1 MSGRDDE
8 WGGRTVI
15 RPNPG
20 GARQG
25 GPSRPPGAS
34 PLRDD
39 WARPVDRGDGAGWSA
54 PEEGRQPAW
63 ARTGEAPNGWKAP
76 RTGQEPGNLFPEGP
90 AKEKPQ
96 APAQKIPLAAVIG
109 AREGERMASANPLL
123 DAAAPLLILIGRLR
137 LGVVEMEAT
146 PLMNH
151 VISQIDGFARKAI
164 EAGYSNDDARRG
176 QYALCATADDIVQN
190 LPSRERAEWLRYP
203 MLARFFEVRDS
214 GVEFFEV
221 LRDILANP
229 AAEYDLL
236 ELYHACLSLGFEGKY
251 RTGHGGDAG
260 LSHERRRVYEALR
273 RVKAR
278 PDDDIAPRW
287 QGQAIAARALR
298 AAVPLWVVASLA
310 AVFLVGLF
318 FALRIL
324 LAGEAEAVADELTAL
339 NTAPQVALV
348 RPPSAEIVTPRP
360 PETSQLERIRQA
372 LAGEIGKGGLAVEPV
387 GESITIRVDNSL
399 LFDSG
404 SADVTP
410 AFRKL
415 ADDIARALDDEQG
428 QIFVTGHTDNVRLS
442 GLGRFKSNQ
451 DLSLAR
457 AQSVEAVLAEN
468 LGNPARIVVEGR
480 GADQPIAGNKTSE
493 GRSRNR
499 RVEIAIPREETL
511 PLPTLEPDRQP

>member
-1 MSGRDDE
+1 MSGSGDG

-20 GARQG
+20 GIRRDGRAD
-25 GPSRPPGAS
+25 PPAHS

-39 WARPVDRGDGAGWSA
+39 WAQPVRGEGGGWGAADAAGDRPAFVK
-54 PEEGRQPAW
+54 
-63 ARTGEAPNGWKAP
+63 TGEAPGGWQAP
-76 RTGQEPGNLFPEGP
+76 RAGQESQDFFPEDRP
-90 AKEKPQ
+90 KQEERTPER
-96 APAQKIPLAAVIG
+96 KIPLAAVIG

-137 LGVVEMEAT
+137 LGVVEMEAA

-151 VISQIDGFARKAI
+151 VISEIETFARKATA
-164 EAGYSNDDARRG
+164 AGYSSDDARRG
-176 QYALCATADDIVQN
+176 QYALSATADDIVQN

-203 MLARFFEVRDS
+203 MLARFFGARDS
-214 GVEFFEV
+214 GVTFFEV

-260 LSHERRRVYEALR
+260 LSNERRQVYEALR

-278 PDDDIAPRW
+278 ADDDISPRW
-287 QGQAIAARALR
+287 RGQAIGARALR
-298 AAVPLWVVASLA
+298 AAVPVWVVASLA
-310 AVFLVGLF
+310 AVSLVALF
-318 FALRIL
+318 FTLRIL
-324 LAGEAEAVADELTAL
+324 LAGEAQAVAGELAQL
-339 NTAPQVALV
+339 NLKPLPTLV
-348 RPPSAEIVTPRP
+348 RPASAEIVQP
-360 PETSQLERIRQA
+360 PPPQTTQLERIRAA
-372 LAGEIGKGGLAVEPV
+372 LAGEIGLDVVPV
-387 GESITIRVDNSL
+387 GDSITIRVDNSL

-410 AFRKL
+410 AFQTL
-415 ADDIARALDDEQG
+415 AADIAAALDAEPG
-428 QIFVTGHTDNVRLS
+428 QVFVTGHTDNVRMT
-442 GLGRFKSNQ
+442 GFGRFKSNQ

-457 AQSVEAVLAEN
+457 AKSVEAILAEG
-468 LGNPARIVVEGR
+468 LSDRSRLVVEGR
-480 GADQPIAGNKTSE
+480 GADVPIGDNATRE
-493 GRSRNR
+493 GRARNR

-511 PLPTLEPDRQP
+511 

>member
-20 GARQG
+20 GVR
-25 GPSRPPGAS
+25 RGAS
-34 PLRDD
+34 PGLPPSSPRRDD
-39 WARPVDRGDGAGWSA
+39 WARPAGRGDGWSVSDEA
-54 PEEGRQPAW
+54 RQPVW
-63 ARTGEAPNGWKAP
+63 ARTGEAPGNWQAP
-76 RTGQEPGNLFPEGP
+76 RAGGDAGRLFPEGP
-90 AKEKPQ
+90 TKEKPA
-96 APAQKIPLAAVIG
+96 APTRKIALAAVIG

-137 LGVVEMEAT
+137 LGVVEMEAA

-151 VISQIDGFARKAI
+151 VIGEIERFAAKALD
-164 EAGYSNDDARRG
+164 AGYSNDDARRG

-221 LRDILANP
+221 LRDILDNP

-236 ELYHACLSLGFEGKY
+236 ELYHACLSLGFVGMY
-251 RTGHGGDAG
+251 RTAHGGDAG
-260 LSHERRRVYEALR
+260 LSNERRRVYEALR

-278 PDDDIAPRW
+278 PDDDISPRW

-298 AAVPLWVVASLA
+298 AAVPLWVVGSLA
-310 AVFLVGLF
+310 AVGLVGLF
-318 FALRIL
+318 FTLRIL
-324 LAGEAEAVADELTAL
+324 LSGEAEAVAAELTAL
-339 NTAPQVALV
+339 NAAPKVALL
-348 RPPSAEIVTPRP
+348 RPASAEIVTPKP
-360 PETSQLERIRQA
+360 PETSQLERIRSA
-372 LAGEIGKGGLAVEPV
+372 LRGEIDKGGLAVEPV

-410 AFRKL
+410 AFQTL
-415 ADDIARALDDEQG
+415 ADDIAAALDAEPG
-428 QIFVTGHTDNVRLS
+428 QIFVTGHTDDVKLS
-442 GLGRFKSNQ
+442 GFGRFKSNQ
-451 DLSLAR
+451 ELSLAR
-457 AQSVEAVLAEN
+457 AKSVEAVLAAN
-468 LGNPARIVVEGR
+468 LDDPSRIVVEGR
-480 GADQPIAGNKTSE
+480 GADQPIADNATKE
-493 GRSRNR
+493 GQARNR

-511 PLPTLEPDRQP
+511 